1 MIQAILFD
9 LDGTLIDNDMNTF
22 LPPYFKALTKKV
34 SGLIDSSKLILQL
47 TASTQAMVMKTNPAW
62 TMEQAFV
69 ADFFPKIGVSSE
81 KLLPLFDDF
90 YRNEYNELRA
100 FVQPI
105 DLSRRLV
112 ARAFEKNY
120 RVVIATMP
128 VFPGIAIRQRL
139 SWGNLADFPYA
150 LVTDYETMHASK
162 PHSAYYKEI
171 AQVIQ
176 CEPQNCLMVGN
187 EVKNDIMPARKA
199 GMKTF
204 WVTNAGGIP
213 TDVLADWVGTLE
225 DFGRLLE
232 SGVLSG

>member
-9 LDGTLIDNDMNTF
+9 LDGTLIDNDMDIF

-34 SGLIDSSKLILQL
+34 AGIVDPTKLIPQL
-47 TASTQAMVMKTNPAW
+47 TASTQAMVMKTNAAW
-62 TMEQAFV
+62 TMEQAFA
-69 ADFFPKIGVSSE
+69 ADFFPKIGVPSE
-81 KLLPLFDDF
+81 QLLPLFDDF
-90 YRNEYNELRA
+90 YMHEYNELRA

-105 DLSRRLV
+105 DFSRRLV

-139 SWGNLADFPYA
+139 TWGNIADFPYT

-162 PHSAYYKEI
+162 PHSAYYSEI
-171 AQVIQ
+171 AKMIGVD
-176 CEPQNCLMVGN
+176 PQNCLMVGN
-187 EVKNDIMPARKA
+187 EVKNDILPARKA

-204 WVTNAGGIP
+204 WVSNAGGIP
-213 TDVLADWVGTLE
+213 TDVPADWVGTLE
-225 DFGRLLE
+225 DFGKLLE
-232 SGVLSG
+232 SGKI